1 MAEVYVPPAEVEEME
16 LYHAKSWIT
25 KYVFSQD
32 AKVIAIQ
39 YSTTAVAIGL
49 VGLVLSWMMRLQL
62 GFPESFDFI
71 ETIHLFDR
79 YKSR

>member
-1 MAEVYVPPAEVEEME
+1 MVTVAPAEVDLVPPAEVAEVE

-39 YSTTAVAIGL
+39 YSFTA
-49 VGLVLSWMMRLQL
+49 LSRQATA
-62 GFPESFDFI
+62 GPSPQ
-71 ETIHLFDR
+71 R
-79 YKSR
+79 